1 MGHISTPGYNAI
13 IYCSYTV
20 ILVTGLLLAWKYARK
35 DNFLSNNG
43 TQGGLTLAVNFIASA
58 MGCAILTTYAQIGNL
73 AGLHGLLVYT
83 ISGAI
88 PIVGF
93 ATVGPAIRKRCPEGF
108 VLTEWVRQRY
118 GTVTGLYLSFF
129 TCLTMFLFMIGELS
143 ALRGAIETLTSLNA
157 LGAVI
162 VQCVVTTIYTSFG
175 GFRVSFTT
183 DNLQGAVMIVLVVIC
198 AIAMGTKIEI
208 DHSLIA
214 PSGLLNANLLGWQLM
229 YILPVAII
237 TNDCFL
243 SGFWLRT
250 FASRSN
256 RDLWIGTLIA
266 TVVTFLICTLVGT
279 TGFLAVWAGLMT
291 PADPEGYKAFY
302 ILLNTMPGW
311 VVGFVL
317 VFVVCLST
325 CLFDSM
331 QSAMVSTISNDMF
344 RNHLRMRYVRGLVV
358 VFMIPT
364 VVLAVKVANN
374 ILQIYLIADL
384 VSAAIIPSIFLGLS
398 DRCFWF
404 LRGTDIIVGGMGS
417 LLGVFVFGTVYYGL
431 AKEGG
436 KLLLIW
442 NGLYDSSDWGSFG
455 AFVVTF
461 VGGVV
466 FSLTCAA
473 VRILVLY
480 AYSKATSTPFT
491 TLDRVEKLY
500 YNPAPVEEPDNLPET
515 DAKHSGR

>member
-1 MGHISTPGYNAI
+1 M
-13 IYCSYTV
+13 
-20 ILVTGLLLAWKYARK
+20 
-35 DNFLSNNG
+35 
-43 TQGGLTLAVNFIASA
+43 
-58 MGCAILTTYAQIGNL
+58 

-93 ATVGPAIRKRCPEGF
+93 AAVGPAIRKKCPEGF

-129 TCLTMFLFMIGELS
+129 TCLTMFLFMIAELS
-143 ALRGAIETLTSLNA
+143 ALRMAIETLTTINGRSA
-157 LGAVI
+157 IV

-175 GFRVSFTT
+175 GFSVSFTT
-183 DNLQGAVMIVLVVIC
+183 DILQGAMVLVLVVIC
-198 AIAMGTKIEI
+198 TIAMGTKIDI

-256 RDLWIGTLIA
+256 RDLWIATLIA
-266 TVVTFLICTLVGT
+266 SAVTFLICTLVGA
-279 TGFLAVWAGLMT
+279 TGFITVWSGLMT
-291 PADPEGYKAFY
+291 PADIDGYKSFY
-302 ILLNTMPGW
+302 VLLNTMPGW

-317 VFVVCLST
+317 VFVVWLST
-325 CLFDSM
+325 TLFDSM
-331 QSAMVSTISNDMF
+331 HSAMVSTISNDIF
-344 RNHLRMRYVRGLVV
+344 RNRLRTRYLRGLVV
-358 VFMIPT
+358 VIMIP
-364 VVLAVKVANN
+364 VVILAVNKWSYG
-374 ILQIYLIADL
+374 ILELYLFADL
-384 VSAAIIPSIFLGLS
+384 VSAAIIPSIFLGSS
-398 DRCFWF
+398 DRYFWF

-431 AKEGG
+431 AEEGG
-436 KLLLIW
+436 LLLLIS
-442 NGLYDSSDWGSFG
+442 NGLYDSSDWGPFG

-491 TLDRVEKLY
+491 TLDRVETQKY
-500 YNPAPVEEPDNLPET
+500 DPFSVEEAENLAINESLDRMSLEQT
-515 DAKHSGR
+515 LNTEDVEQTVNTKDVKRRSIDF